1 MPAVKKEN
9 AIISEKILIAEDEY
23 LIRWSLSQALSEQ
36 GYKVFSVEN
45 GKKALEVLETQT
57 FDFIIT
63 DLFMPEMDG
72 WKVLETVQQNWPKL
86 RVIIMTA
93 HGKEEIKKK
102 AKEKGAWAYVEKPFL
117 IDAISD
123 LLKAT

>member
-1 MPAVKKEN
+1 MPAVNKEK
-9 AIISEKILIAEDEY
+9 AIIREKILIADDEY

-36 GYKVFSVEN
+36 GYEVFSVEN
-45 GKKALEVLETQT
+45 GKKALEFLKTET

-72 WKVLETVQQNWPKL
+72 WKVLETVQKNWPQL
-86 RVIIMTA
+86 RVIIMTS
-93 HGKEEIKKK
+93 HGKEEIKDK

-117 IDAISD
+117 IDAISN